1 LHATARLPRKCLF
14 TVRWRA
20 GPSAGATDELLAD
33 RICLR
38 PWEPPAPD
46 DDADAAAAVAEASAA
61 ALPPPP
67 LTGAAAPFLSDA
79 RVASAV
85 CEFFAWCSWREE
97 AQAARRGG
105 GAPPWSSHPVM
116 AAHHFCNVSRLEDRG
131 TAAFHAFLR
140 AQRVT
145 SLAGTL
151 WCSLVYRRL
160 NRLATFVQWGR
171 LPLPSDAA
179 AWADWVQARAA
190 DPDAAPLFTGKH
202 QQSGGLAAY
211 VATVRGLAGVA
222 DADAPPGFP
231 HVRAL
236 AAALAACPG
245 AREAHGTLKAHVR
258 HVGDFIAWQVCCD
271 LVEAGV
277 LPAAATDAWVAL
289 GPGARTGL
297 ALIFGDGAGSGGGG
311 GGGADGDADAAEEGG
326 GEGSAAAACGAPPVS
341 GDAAMA
347 RLRALQA
354 AQPWALAALRRG
366 THGAVAAG
374 VGEPPLLLRDLEH
387 SLCEFQK
394 WLSLRRGGVGPG
406 GYWPGEEPLPL
417 LPAMRVERL
426 EGGAFRV
433 APPDGVEAPAAGAA
447 CAAFP
452 PEGGVAADV
461 ASDLPALLPWMPRDV
476 AGGGRRR
483 GGGPRAPRTP
493 REPKGPRPERAALQ
507 AWFDAFWPGAQT
519 AGWVCITKT
528 RQAGATAG
536 TLDSYWISPS
546 GRRLRSRAEVAAHE
560 GMVFAPPP
568 APPAEGEPGDA
579 DAAADGAGEPGACE
593 RDSDGDEVGAEHEGM
608 VREEEADAPPPAR
621 SHGAA
626 AEPGRMADAPAVRKK
641 ARLGQ

>member
-1 LHATARLPRKCLF
+1 LF

-20 GPSAGATDELLAD
+20 GPSAGATDEMLAD

-38 PWEPPAPD
+38 PWEAPAPGD
-46 DDADAAAAVAEASAA
+46 DGDDAAAVADAAAA

-85 CEFFAWCSWREE
+85 CEFFAWCSLREE

-171 LPLPSDAA
+171 LPLPSDAT

-297 ALIFGDGAGSGGGG
+297 ALIFGDGAGSGGSSGGGSG
-311 GGGADGDADAAEEGG
+311 GGGADADADAAEEGG
-326 GEGSAAAACGAPPVS
+326 AEAGCSAPALS
-341 GDAAMA
+341 GDASMA

-366 THGAVAAG
+366 THGSVGAG
-374 VGEPPLLLRDLEH
+374 AHDPPLLLRDLEH

-406 GYWPGEEPLPL
+406 GYWPGETPLPL

-426 EGGAFRV
+426 EGGVFRV
-433 APPDGVEAPAAGAA
+433 APPEGVEAPPPGAP

-483 GGGPRAPRTP
+483 GGGPRTPRTP
-493 REPKGPRPERAALQ
+493 RGPKGPRPERAALQ
-507 AWFDAFWPGAQT
+507 AWFDAFWPGAQA

-536 TLDSYWISPS
+536 TLDSYWISPA

-568 APPAEGEPGDA
+568 EAPAEGEPGH
-579 DAAADGAGEPGACE
+579 ADGAGEAGA
-593 RDSDGDEVGAEHEGM
+593 DSDGEADGDEEDEGM
-608 VREEEADAPPPAR
+608 ECEEEADAPPPA
-621 SHGAA
+621 HADGA
-626 AEPGRMADAPAVRKK
+626 GVPAVHKK
-641 ARLGQ
+641 ARLE